1 MLAKGIFIYLIY
13 TLKIIKKCWKL
24 YFFYLIQNEIDLLVN
39 CIWII
44 VNVGVLILS
53 AQDNAYD
60 FFSVH
65 CEIAVRI
72 WDLAPCQLSMR
83 VRVLAGELLN
93 VLWLGASEANCF

>member
-1 MLAKGIFIYLIY
+1 MLVTIFFHLIRNV
-13 TLKIIKKCWKL
+13 
-24 YFFYLIQNEIDLLVN
+24 FDLLVN
-39 CIWII
+39 LYWII
-44 VNVGVLILS
+44 GNVGVLILS
-53 AQDNAYD
+53 IRDNAYD